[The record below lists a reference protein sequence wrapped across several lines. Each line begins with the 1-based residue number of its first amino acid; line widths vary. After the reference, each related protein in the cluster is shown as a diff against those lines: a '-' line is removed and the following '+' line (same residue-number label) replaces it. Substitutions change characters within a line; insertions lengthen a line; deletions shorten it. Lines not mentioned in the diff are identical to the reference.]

1 MQEYKLKVHSL
12 ESFGSVDGPGVRYVV
27 FLQGC
32 KMRCRYC
39 HNPDTWTMDGG
50 EEYSVDTLCEKV
62 LKYRTYWGKDNSKGG
77 VTVSGGEP
85 LLQIKSLVEFM
96 KMLKA
101 KGVHTAIDTSGQPFS
116 YDEDFMEDFSELIKY
131 TDLFILDI
139 KEFDSEKHKSL
150 TGYDNDNILKMAE
163 FLSKNGKKMWI
174 RHVLVPG
181 LTDGEEDLEN
191 ISRFISELKT
201 VEKVEIL
208 PYHSLGMFKWEKLG
222 MDYTLKDVRTPTDE
236 EIKTAERLI
245 TNTGM

>member
-1 MQEYKLKVHSL
+1 
-12 ESFGSVDGPGVRYVV
+12 
-27 FLQGC
+27 
-32 KMRCRYC
+32 
-39 HNPDTWTMDGG
+39 
-50 EEYSVDTLCEKV
+50 
-62 LKYRTYWGKDNSKGG
+62 
-77 VTVSGGEP
+77 
-85 LLQIKSLVEFM
+85 
-96 KMLKA
+96 
-101 KGVHTAIDTSGQPFS
+101 
-116 YDEDFMEDFSELIKY
+116 
-131 TDLFILDI
+131 
-139 KEFDSEKHKSL
+139 
-150 TGYDNDNILKMAE
+150 MAE